1 MENEI
6 VFDSIS
12 LIFVVGFYMGFFMDI
27 ALKYLFLDLFIE
39 NVHLIVHLILK
50 VLFVSVDYFNF
61 NFSLAKHLAMI

>member
-27 ALKYLFLDLFIE
+27 ALKYLFLDLFIG
-39 NVHLIVHLILK
+39 NAHLIATKNLK
-50 VLFVSVDYFNF
+50 FCLSVFIISISIFLLQN
-61 NFSLAKHLAMI
+61 IWQ